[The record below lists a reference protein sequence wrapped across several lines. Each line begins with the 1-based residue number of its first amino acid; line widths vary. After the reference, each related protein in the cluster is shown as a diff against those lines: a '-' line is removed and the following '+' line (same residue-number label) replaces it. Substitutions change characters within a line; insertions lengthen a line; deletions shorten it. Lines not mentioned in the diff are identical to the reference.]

1 MKCTLGGKPL
11 IAHGPVVWTL
21 KEGSRPVIQSFD
33 MIPSDAAALTGN
45 SAPISLV
52 ITPDQG
58 STIKVDNLW
67 VISIQPGDNKFLSRV
82 QVADR
87 RWMWSY
93 SHVLRRYNMRRNVG
107 TKRLV
112 ANDQVPAVNDIAAKI
127 AYWEWSLNKL
137 VPWVP
142 KDMLL
147 DVLGAATF
155 ADKEKTGSVLSV
167 KVDGSIGSQIRT
179 LPIEELTIDDA
190 GDSAVDRALAYLPEA
205 MLYIDYDGSA
215 VVESRASGKERGVIS
230 SLLPEVDGEGHVD
243 LVKNNLIRPKEVHVY
258 FTREIE
264 LRFNFIENTLAQ
276 GATVTDSPA
285 DARVMD
291 NVLPSP
297 DYQTTISGQTIPQ
310 GTWINFDQAFNAWGD
325 LPGVSR
331 GGAGIQLD
339 HDILQKA
346 FIPGVDLWA
355 MLRASGNFPDA
366 NGEIKPWAF
375 RYNACMDHY
384 RTTFRLSPRF
394 MDRIL
399 SLRAYRLTTIDPQG
413 GQRGPA
419 SAYGDFAVMY
429 TQQTLLKSTAQGVS
443 PTWADNYTAYPASG
457 NLDSTALVSPCLVSI
472 MDHDQGIVHLQYKPN
487 PIYGMGETILPS
499 QIQQDSLPTA
509 DISNRNKPIAFNSVL
524 SGMKP
529 PRLSPAYK
537 CAIVLSAV
545 PGAPNTI
552 QQLHKIVVRPGEISS
567 MIPSSQQIGL
577 GEASGPPME
586 IRIGANVEVARVAWN
601 DDPAKVIE
609 IEKCFGLTEGE
620 PNLQGL
626 VINEDAQSNLVNGAS
641 LNAIAKAAAA
651 RLYASL
657 ADRFEGQMAGYINGQ
672 ARPSGW
678 ATEIRHEVRPDGMA
692 ITSVMLP
699 PSVPQMNLLSF
710 LDSNSRQAI
719 LKTVQPL

>member
-1 MKCTLGGKPL
+1 MKCTLAGKDIL
-11 IAHGPVVWTL
+11 AYGPVPWAL
-21 KEGSRPVIQSFD
+21 KEGSRPVIKTFD
-33 MIPSDAAALTGN
+33 MIPSDAAALAGNTG
-45 SAPISLV
+45 PVELV

-58 STIKVDNLW
+58 SPIHVKNLW
-67 VISIQPGDNKFLSRV
+67 ILNIQPGDNKFLSKV

-93 SHVLRRYNMRRNVG
+93 AHVLRRYNMRRNVG

-127 AYWEWSLNKL
+127 SYWDWSLNKG

-147 DVLGAATF
+147 DVLGSATNS
-155 ADKEKTGSVLSV
+155 DKEKTGSPLNVL
-167 KVDGSIGSQIRT
+167 VDGSIGSQIRT

-190 GDSAVDRALAYLPEA
+190 GDSAIDRALAYLPEG
-205 MLYIDYDGSA
+205 MLYIDYDGTA
-215 VVESRASGKERGVIS
+215 VVESRASGKERGVITA
-230 SLLPEVDGEGHVD
+230 LLPEVDQEGHVD

-264 LRFNFIENTLAQ
+264 LRFNFIEQTLAR
-276 GATVTDSPA
+276 GATTTNDPVDG
-285 DARVMD
+285 RVMD

-310 GTWINFDQAFNAWGD
+310 GTWITFDQAFNAWGNM
-325 LPGVSR
+325 PVVGK
-331 GGAGIQLD
+331 QLD
-339 HDILQKA
+339 HDIIQKA

-355 MLRASGNFPDA
+355 MLRISGNFPDR
-366 NGEIKPWAF
+366 NNDIKPWAF
-375 RYNACMDHY
+375 RYNACQDHY

-394 MDRIL
+394 MDRIF
-399 SLRAYRLTTIDPQG
+399 SLRAYRLTTIDPQS

-429 TQQTLLKSTAQGVS
+429 TQQTLLKSTRQGKS

-457 NLDSTALVSPCLVSI
+457 NLDSTALVSPCMVSI
-472 MDHDQGIVHLQYKPN
+472 IDHDQGIVHLQYKPN

-509 DISNRNKPIAFNSVL
+509 NIADRTKPIAFNSVL
-524 SGMKP
+524 SGLKP
-529 PRLSPAYK
+529 PRLSPSYK
-537 CAIVLSAV
+537 CAIVLTAV

-552 QQLHKIVVRPGEISS
+552 QQLHKIVVRPGDISS
-567 MIPSSQQIGL
+567 MIPSSQQTGL
-577 GEASGPPME
+577 GEASGPTME

-601 DDPAKVIE
+601 DSPDKVIE

-620 PNLQGL
+620 PNLAGL

-657 ADRFEGQMAGYINGQ
+657 VDRFEGQMAGYINGGV
-672 ARPSGW
+672 RPAGW
-678 ATEIRHEVRPDGMA
+678 ASEIQHEVAPDGMA
-692 ITSVMLP
+692 VTRVMLP

-710 LDSNSRQAI
+710 LDSNTRQAV

>member
-1 MKCTLGGKPL
+1 MKCTLGGKAILAYGSVP
-11 IAHGPVVWTL
+11 WSL
-21 KEGSRPVIQSFD
+21 KEGSRPVIHTYD
-33 MIPSDAAALTGN
+33 MIPSDAASLLNGGG
-45 SAPISLV
+45 PVQLV

-58 STIKVDNLW
+58 SPITVKNLW
-67 VISIQPGDNKFLSRV
+67 ILNVGPGDNKFLSKV

-127 AYWEWSLNKL
+127 AYWDWSLNKG
-137 VPWVP
+137 VPWIP

-147 DVLGAATF
+147 DVLGSASD
-155 ADKEKTGSVLSV
+155 ADRQKTGSILNVN
-167 KVDGSIGSQIRT
+167 VDGSIGSQIRS

-190 GDSAVDRALAYLPEA
+190 GDSAVDRALSYLPEA
-205 MLYIDYDGSA
+205 MLYIDYDGNA
-215 VVESRASGKERGVIS
+215 VVESRASGKERDVIS
-230 SLLPEVDGEGHVD
+230 TLLPEVDGEGHVD

-264 LRFNFIENTLAQ
+264 LRFNFVEETLSVGQ
-276 GATVTDSPA
+276 TTTNDPVDG
-285 DARVMD
+285 RVMD

-310 GTWINFDQAFNAWGD
+310 GTWITFPQAFNAWGD
-325 LPGVSR
+325 MPVVGKK
-331 GGAGIQLD
+331 LD

-355 MLRASGNFPDA
+355 MLRISGNFPDN
-366 NGEIKPWAF
+366 NGDIKPWAF
-375 RYNACMDHY
+375 RYNACQNHY

-394 MDRIL
+394 MDRIF
-399 SLRAYRLTTIDPQG
+399 SLRAYRLTTIDPQS

-429 TQQTLLKSTAQGVS
+429 TQQTLLKSTRQGVS
-443 PTWADNYTAYPASG
+443 PTWADNYTAYPTSG
-457 NLDSTALVSPCLVSI
+457 NLDSSALVSPCDVSI
-472 MDHDQGIVHLQYKPN
+472 VDHDQGIVHLQYKPN
-487 PIYGMGETILPS
+487 PIYGMGETVLPS

-509 DISNRNKPIAFNSVL
+509 DISNRTKPIAFNSVL
-524 SGMKP
+524 SGIKP

-537 CAIVLSAV
+537 CAIVLTAV

-552 QQLHKIVVRPGEISS
+552 QQLHKIVVRPGDISS
-567 MIPSSQQIGL
+567 MIPSSQQSGL

-586 IRIGANVEVARVAWN
+586 IRIGANIEVARVAWN

-620 PNLQGL
+620 PNLAGL

-672 ARPSGW
+672 VRPSGW
-678 ATEIRHEVRPDGMA
+678 ATEVRHEVMPDGMA
-692 ITSVMLP
+692 VTRVMLP

-719 LKTVQPL
+719 LRAVQPL

>member
-1 MKCTLGGKPL
+1 MKCTLGGKDILAYGDTP
-11 IAHGPVVWTL
+11 WTL
-21 KEGSRPVIQSFD
+21 KEGSRPVIHTYD
-33 MIPSDAAALTGN
+33 MIPSDAAALAGH
-45 SAPISLV
+45 SGPIDLV

-58 STIKVDNLW
+58 QPIKVSNLW
-67 VISIQPGDNKFLSRV
+67 VLNVQPGDNKFLSKV

-93 SHVLRRYNMRRNVG
+93 AHVLRRYNMRRNVG

-112 ANDQVPAVNDIAAKI
+112 ANDQVPAVNDVAAQI
-127 AYWEWSLNKL
+127 SYWDWSLNKGT
-137 VPWVP
+137 PWIP

-147 DVLGAATF
+147 DVLGAATNS
-155 ADKEKTGSVLSV
+155 DREKTGSILPVR
-167 KVDGSIGSQIRT
+167 VDGSIGSQIRT

-190 GDSAVDRALAYLPEA
+190 GDSAVDRALSYLPEA

-215 VVESRASGKERGVIS
+215 VVESRASGNERGVIQA
-230 SLLPEVDGEGHVD
+230 LLPEVDHEGHVD
-243 LVKNNLIRPKEVHVY
+243 LVKNNLIRPKEIHVY

-264 LRFNFIENTLAQ
+264 LRFNFVENTLAR
-276 GATVTDSPA
+276 GATTTDSPA

-297 DYQTTISGQTIPQ
+297 DYQTTINGQTIPQ
-310 GTWINFDQAFNAWGD
+310 GTWITFDQAFNAWGNM
-325 LPGVSR
+325 PVVGK
-331 GGAGIQLD
+331 QLD

-355 MLRASGNFPDA
+355 MLRISGNFPDN
-366 NGEIKPWAF
+366 NGDIKPWAF
-375 RYNACMDHY
+375 RYNACQDHY

-394 MDRIL
+394 MDRIF
-399 SLRAYRLTTIDPQG
+399 SIRAYRLTTIDPQS

-429 TQQTLLKSTAQGVS
+429 TQQTLLKSTRQGIS
-443 PTWADNYTAYPASG
+443 PTWADNYTAYPTSG
-457 NLDSTALVSPCLVSI
+457 NLDSTAFVSPCDVSI
-472 MDHDQGIVHLQYKPN
+472 ADHDQGIVHLQYKPN
-487 PIYGMGETILPS
+487 PIYGMNETVLPS

-509 DISNRNKPIAFNSVL
+509 DISNRTKPIAFNSVL
-524 SGMKP
+524 SGIKP

-537 CAIVLSAV
+537 CAIVLTAV

-552 QQLHKIVVRPGEISS
+552 QQLHKIVVRPGDISS
-567 MIPSSQQIGL
+567 MIPSSQQTGL
-577 GEASGPPME
+577 GEANGPTME

-620 PNLQGL
+620 PNLAGL
-626 VINEDAQSNLVNGAS
+626 VINEDATANLTNGAS

-657 ADRFEGQMAGYINGQ
+657 TDRFEGQMAGYINGQ
-672 ARPSGW
+672 VRPAGW
-678 ATEIRHEVRPDGMA
+678 ATEIRHEVAADGMA
-692 ITSVMLP
+692 VTRVMLP
-699 PSVPQMNLLSF
+699 PSVPQMNLMSF